1 VLTRPDPGRWS
12 GRSARRERAGLMA
25 QHASDGSLTGST
37 NPFVDEHVMDALALI
52 AVAAFGTGSRLGLGT
67 LWAKLSFVK
76 RHRVLL

>member
-1 VLTRPDPGRWS
+1 VLV
-12 GRSARRERAGLMA
+12 ALMWAAVWPLA

-52 AVAAFGTGSRLGLGT
+52 AVGVLGTGSRLGLGT
-67 LWAKLSFVK
+67 LWAKLPFVQ